1 MLRRCLGQQGEV
13 RLSLYL
19 GLKEL
24 VETTPS
30 LNPII
35 FEILQAHVS
44 LRRIHELKCTV
55 SLLLLL
61 TPIAFYSL
69 FISMI
74 KQEPD

>member
-19 GLKEL
+19 GLMEL
-24 VETTPS
+24 IETTPV

-44 LRRIHELKCTV
+44 AR
-55 SLLLLL
+55 
-61 TPIAFYSL
+61 
-69 FISMI
+69 MI
-74 KQEPD
+74 LEPK

>member
-19 GLKEL
+19 GLMEL

-44 LRRIHELKCTV
+44 VLGIHGVMMGNQSSVRSNHPLY
-55 SLLLLL
+55 L
-61 TPIAFYSL
+61 
-69 FISMI
+69 
-74 KQEPD
+74 